1 MAWGLLYPPD
11 MKNSRELVHA
21 GIGGAIGTGLDVTM
35 LVLLVHVGVAIPA
48 AAFCG
53 AAVGAVA
60 CFVLNKYVAFR
71 DRTPITAH
79 QLARFGTVAV
89 ATALLM
95 AFAMKLVAVQLGVPV
110 LPAKLLCAAAI
121 FAFWT
126 YPAQRRL
133 VFRTVVAV

>member
-1 MAWGLLYPPD
+1 MGAALSPD
-11 MKNSRELVHA
+11 MKNSRELLHA
-21 GIGGAIGTGLDVTM
+21 GLGGACGTALDVTT

-48 AAFCG
+48 AAFWG

-71 DRTPITAH
+71 DRSPITAH

-95 AFAMKLVAVQLGVPV
+95 AFAMKLVAVKLGVPV

-121 FAFWT
+121 FIFWT

-133 VFRTVVAV
+133 VFRTVVAA